1 MKIISIV
8 VSINQ
13 KIVIVGNSLD
23 WYYRMMTKE
32 QYIQY
37 IVDLDDNTYDFV
49 LNAILEF
56 PLHYTLDDIC
66 TGWIFPKNMAKY
78 REDLA
83 GYLHLTYTDLLDE
96 TTSSNISYQDIL
108 DAL

>member
-1 MKIISIV
+1 M
-8 VSINQ
+8 
-13 KIVIVGNSLD
+13 LD
-23 WYYRMMTKE
+23 WYYNMMTKK

-37 IVDLDDNTYDFV
+37 IVALDGNDYDFA

-66 TGWIFPKNMAKY
+66 QAWIFTENMDRY
-78 REDLA
+78 REDLE
-83 GYLHLTYTDLLDE
+83 GYLHLTYADLLDD
-96 TTSSNISYQDIL
+96 TTSSNINYQDIL

>member
-1 MKIISIV
+1 M
-8 VSINQ
+8 
-13 KIVIVGNSLD
+13 LD
-23 WYYRMMTKE
+23 WYYNMMTKK

-37 IVDLDDNTYDFV
+37 IVALDGNDYDFA

-56 PLHYTLDDIC
+56 PLYYTLDDIC
-66 TGWIFPKNMAKY
+66 QNWIFTRNMDKY

-83 GYLHLTYTDLLDE
+83 DYLNLTYADLLDD
-96 TTSSNISYQDIL
+96 TTSSNINYQDIL